1 MFANAISCTEFK
13 RDEELHFSG
22 YINEEKALVEAAGMA
37 YISIPLK
44 LQFQTD
50 YELDHH
56 LHTAEIER
64 LVATLGSCMCLRGE
78 GEGRKRTRR
87 EDQLDFTNLKSTCS
101 ANCRA
106 LGGGRGGRGGG
117 RS

>member
-1 MFANAISCTEFK
+1 MHAYYIPTTKTIYPAYNHMFANAISCTEFK
-13 RDEELHFSG
+13 RDEELRFSG

-64 LVATLGSCMCLRGE
+64 LVATFGLCMCV
-78 GEGRKRTRR
+78 
-87 EDQLDFTNLKSTCS
+87 
-101 ANCRA
+101 
-106 LGGGRGGRGGG
+106 RGGWREERGQDE
-117 RS
+117 RIRWILLI

>member
-13 RDEELHFSG
+13 RAEELHSSG
-22 YINEEKALVEAAGMA
+22 YISEEKELVEAAGMA

-44 LQFQTD
+44 LQFQTN

-64 LVATLGSCMCLRGE
+64 LVATLGLCMCVWGWGWREERG
-78 GEGRKRTRR
+78 
-87 EDQLDFTNLKSTCS
+87 LDERIELI
-101 ANCRA
+101 
-106 LGGGRGGRGGG
+106 LLI
-117 RS
+117 